1 MAKRIVLFLT
11 DSLGLP
17 RDRQVDRV
25 DWHETYITAVRN
37 SRTDLEII
45 HIGIPAATITEL
57 VRVAQYYRSTLPA
70 AVILQSGIV
79 DCAPRTLTIFELEM
93 VKRLRIFRLVKHM
106 KLILRKYRN
115 VYYTKPKDFEAGIQR
130 LKMIFPQAK
139 IISCGIL
146 PARQAYEDALPGV
159 SRRIKE
165 FNEILKRN
173 THFIDNSDFPDF
185 GIAAD
190 HHHLTAEGNR
200 LVAEKVIKA
209 VDSLADDDHGR
220 TPSA

>member
-1 MAKRIVLFLT
+1 MRQRVLFIT
-11 DSLGLP
+11 TSSGLP
-17 RDRQVDRV
+17 RDKTSDRV
-25 DWHETYITAVRN
+25 EWNETYVNLI
-37 SRTDLEII
+37 RTRRPYINII
-45 HIGIPAATITEL
+45 HIGVPAAPIAEL
-57 VRVAQYYRSTLPA
+57 IRIAGYYKLAQPD
-70 AVILQSGIV
+70 VIVLQSGLV
-79 DCAPRTLTIFELEM
+79 DCAPRALTIFEFEIIKRLRLFRV
-93 VKRLRIFRLVKHM
+93 VKRLKR
-106 KLILRKYRN
+106 ILRKYRN